1 MAWGH
6 VDGNRPQGVIAA
18 GLESGE
24 LALWDPAK
32 ILAGAGYV
40 IILIDVTSS
49 NFGPFHSTS
58 QSLIFRNT
66 THTGPVRGLDFN
78 PIQTNLLASG
88 GINGEVRA
96 DIVSLKT
103 TLIFSIGL
111 HLGLE
116 GP

>member
-1 MAWGH
+1 MLISWTCLYRFNRLAWGH

-18 GLESGE
+18 GLENGE

-40 IILIDVTSS
+40 VAYFLIDVTTLPTWS
-49 NFGPFHSTS
+49 FCSTS
-58 QSLIFRNT
+58 QSLILRNT

-88 GINGEVRA
+88 GINGEVRV
-96 DIVSLKT
+96 DN
-103 TLIFSIGL
+103 
-111 HLGLE
+111 
-116 GP
+116 